1 MVRTGAYAYAK
12 WGLEA
17 STFGGSATIDKSF
30 GVKTAISGWTLSTN
44 RQQLGA
50 LGQVEPAKYAYG
62 TQSGTLSVNFVF
74 GDKSTHE
81 LFNCYY
87 PRTGS
92 AGAYVYGSA
101 TNSGQGQANKTF
113 VGKSFSTEIGFIA
126 ENAGTDQHIIRTLKG
141 CLLNSLNITTSI
153 NDVVNCSADIAY
165 GKEDA
170 PSNSA
175 GDYDGM
181 PTDAS
186 QPFTFAHGSLKIGGN
201 TIAEVQEVDI
211 TFNNNGDLLYQL
223 GSNQAVTGIKR
234 TLDITGRFK
243 ASLINDTL
251 FREVIKQLKGS
262 AYKEEVGGSP
272 ELELF
277 FTNGATNP
285 KTVKITGYGLGLAD
299 ISVTG
304 IEPVEPVFEE
314 INWQIK
320 AAKIDVDDT

>member
-1 MVRTGAYAYAK
+1 MVRTGAYAYAAF
-12 WGLEA
+12 GLET

-30 GVKTAISGWTLSTN
+30 GLKTAVSGWTLSTN

-50 LGQVEPAKYAYG
+50 LGQVEPHKYAYG
-62 TQSGTLSVNFVF
+62 TQTGTLSLGFVF
-74 GDKSTHE
+74 GDSTSHE
-81 LFNCYY
+81 LFQAFY

-113 VGKSFSTEIGFIA
+113 VGKSLSTEIGFNG
-126 ENAGTDQHIIRTLKG
+126 EGEYIIRTLKG
-141 CLLNSLNITTSI
+141 CILNSLNITTAV
-153 NDVVNCSADIAY
+153 NDVVNCTADIQY

-170 PSNSA
+170 PSNSSGEFSGA
-175 GDYDGM
+175 
-181 PTDAS
+181 PTEAS
-186 QPFTFAHGSLKIGGN
+186 QPFTFAHGSLKIGGS

-251 FREVIKQLKGS
+251 LREVILQLKGS
-262 AYKEEVGGSP
+262 GYKEEIGGSP
-272 ELELF
+272 QLELF
-277 FTNGATNP
+277 FTNGASNP
-285 KTVKITGYGLGLAD
+285 KTLKITGYGLGIAD
-299 ISVTG
+299 HTVTG
-304 IEPVEPVFEE
+304 LEPVEPVFEE

-320 AAKIDVDDT
+320 AAKVDVDNT